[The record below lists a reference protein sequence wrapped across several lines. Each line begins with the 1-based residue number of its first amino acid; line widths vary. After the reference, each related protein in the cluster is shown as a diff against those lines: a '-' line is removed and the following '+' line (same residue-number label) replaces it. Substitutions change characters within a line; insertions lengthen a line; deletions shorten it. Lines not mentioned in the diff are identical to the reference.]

1 MIERLTMNITEHF
14 TFAEFEASDTAKKYG
29 IVNIICDFDVRD
41 SIMALVRNVLQPLR
55 YALKKPGHVNSG
67 YRCPELNEKVGGVPT
82 SQHTKGEAADMVF
95 GDLTPYQIAKK
106 ALELKLPFDQMILY
120 PDFVHFS
127 HKMKGP
133 NRGQVL
139 YSRTYKGKR
148 L

>member
-1 MIERLTMNITEHF
+1 MNITEHF
-14 TFAEFEASDTAKKYG
+14 TFAEFEASDIAKQNG

-67 YRCPELNEKVGGVPT
+67 YRCPELNSHPDIKGQPT
-82 SQHTKGEAADMVF
+82 SQHLKGEAADMVYE
-95 GDLTPYQIAKK
+95 GCTPYEVAKK
-106 ALELKLPFDQMILY
+106 AKAMKLPFDQMILY
-120 PDFVHFS
+120 PTFVHFS

-133 NRGQVL
+133 NRGQIL
-139 YSRTYKGKR
+139 YSSTYKGKR